1 MATFAVTK
9 SFCYAYTNTLDIC
22 RKDLFANEDKLREQY
37 PEVVVVRV
45 LRIRDMYLW
54 TVANPEAKDRQFV
67 EELLNRYDMSRVMA
81 YKDLGIVKS
90 LLPSISAASRDFHR
104 WRFNEMILETY
115 QMAKKRK
122 DTKTMEKAA
131 SSYAKNN
138 NVGLEEEAKIPYE
151 LLLVQPFVP
160 TMDPSVLGI
169 TPIPNLQEKI
179 DAMLEKYK
187 RETIDIEDVTF
198 EEADLEED
206 IYFPPLKENT
216 EDGEEAGL
224 L

>member
-1 MATFAVTK
+1 MPIP
-9 SFCYAYTNTLDIC
+9 NTLDIC

>member
-1 MATFAVTK
+1 MPIP
-9 SFCYAYTNTLDIC
+9 NTLDIC

-81 YKDLGIVKS
+81 YKDLGVVKS

-216 EDGEEAGL
+216 EDGEETGL

>member
-1 MATFAVTK
+1 MPIP
-9 SFCYAYTNTLDIC
+9 NTIDIC
-22 RKDLFANEDKLREQY
+22 RKDLFGNEDKLREQY

-67 EELLNRYDMSRVMA
+67 EELLNRYDVSRVMA

-90 LLPSISAASRDFHR
+90 LLPSISAANRDFHR

-138 NVGLEEEAKIPYE
+138 NVALEEEAKIPYE
-151 LLLVQPFVP
+151 LLLVQTFVP
-160 TMDPSVLGI
+160 TMDPTVLGI

-216 EDGEEAGL
+216 EDGEEASL

>member
-1 MATFAVTK
+1 MPIP
-9 SFCYAYTNTLDIC
+9 NTLDIC

-67 EELLNRYDMSRVMA
+67 EELLNRYDVSRVMA

-131 SSYAKNN
+131 SNYAKNN

>member
-1 MATFAVTK
+1 MPIP
-9 SFCYAYTNTLDIC
+9 NTLDIC

-37 PEVVVVRV
+37 PEAVVVRV

>member
-1 MATFAVTK
+1 MPIP
-9 SFCYAYTNTLDIC
+9 NTLDIC

-138 NVGLEEEAKIPYE
+138 NVWLEEEAKIPYE